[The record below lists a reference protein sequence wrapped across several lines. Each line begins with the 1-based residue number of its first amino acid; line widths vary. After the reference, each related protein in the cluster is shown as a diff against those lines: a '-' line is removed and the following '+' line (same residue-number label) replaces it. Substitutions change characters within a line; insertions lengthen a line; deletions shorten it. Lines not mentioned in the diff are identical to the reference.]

1 MPGEWEEE
9 AQGGAWLPGK
19 SPWVNPEWPCVLP
32 FLTWDLLRASV
43 ALASEGQGSP
53 SGARTSET
61 LGGHQPMPSPSC
73 FASSAQ
79 ERPAGPGAVGV
90 FRKKSFNSRKE
101 ADPRRMDGVRQPV
114 EKQSPGRRAP
124 GSGGGRRA
132 GGAGRGEEVEESVLL
147 RPACLQRLC
156 TSGTSLGARQGAPG
170 ISGLGLSSRLVS
182 GAPPLHDP
190 HWQKQP
196 EPSPK
201 QD

>member
-1 MPGEWEEE
+1 MGPRPGSVISRPDGTSNSSSQDRKQVPGEWEEE

-79 ERPAGPGAVGV
+79 ERPTGPGAVGV

-101 ADPRRMDGVRQPV
+101 AEPRRMDGVRQPV

-132 GGAGRGEEVEESVLL
+132 GGAGRGEEVDV
-147 RPACLQRLC
+147 RP
-156 TSGTSLGARQGAPG
+156 
-170 ISGLGLSSRLVS
+170 
-182 GAPPLHDP
+182 
-190 HWQKQP
+190 P
-196 EPSPK
+196 ECEGWGVCFIPW
-201 QD
+201 